1 MSSSG
6 KKGYLELGN
15 TWKSLV
21 IDRKNV
27 VVDGSLPGS
36 DEVMFLQY
44 PFSLQMLMVLNIV
57 QLQFHTIQKLLI
69 KNWVSKHFQR
79 TQAVM

>member
-1 MSSSG
+1 MNGITQNFDFIDDACNYLSSSG

-36 DEVMFLQY
+36 DEVMFFCDSCPAGIY
-44 PFSLQMLMVLNIV
+44 
-57 QLQFHTIQKLLI
+57 
-69 KNWVSKHFQR
+69 
-79 TQAVM
+79 

>member
-1 MSSSG
+1 M
-6 KKGYLELGN
+6 E
-15 TWKSLV
+15 KSC
-21 IDRKNV
+21 DRQKNV

-44 PFSLQMLMVLNIV
+44 PSSLQMLMVLNIV